1 MQNNWL
7 KRLFSFERSQPA
19 PPVKPGLYHV
29 MHEGEDGIARFHLRV
44 DNDGSGM
51 LIANAM
57 AAAKLTASGALIAKG
72 LLEDKSEEHI
82 VQTLKQSFAGADAA
96 LMQADIAKVRQLIEQ
111 LRAPGDT
118 YPVFNLEDAATSPY
132 NAELIAPLQASVPLA
147 EPELIRPILDRLWEV
162 CIPHVTLLVSDGFQP
177 VHLVQ
182 AIERAEDLGMIAGV
196 RSRAS
201 NLQQEGLLPDLRMA
215 GVDHI
220 TFLYAASDPALH
232 DALCGQG
239 DHAAAESVLAWLE
252 DHQISAIAEIPLI
265 QSTLDVL
272 DDTVALLQ
280 QKGADNISFVAYPT
294 PDDAIAETEGV
305 FSRDGMAQ
313 VATTVEEIAN
323 TAQAIFIWNP
333 PVQRDPARSLT
344 DQIIAGPRS
353 SGDVAVRVEPT
364 GEVIPPRGPYH
375 SAGNL
380 LSDSW
385 ASIWDD
391 DVFRDYRERVEAP
404 TRCDICPGL
413 AICAADCPRDP
424 KGWARSA

>member
-7 KRLFSFERSQPA
+7 KRLFSFERPQPA

-29 MHEGEDGIARFHLRV
+29 MHEDEDGVARFHLRV

-57 AAAKLTASGALIAKG
+57 AAAKLTTSGAVIAKG
-72 LLEDKSEEHI
+72 ILEDQSEAQI
-82 VQTLKQSFAGADAA
+82 IQTLQQSFSGTDAA
-96 LMQADIAKVRQLIEQ
+96 MLRADVAKVRTLIEQ
-111 LRAPGDT
+111 LKAPGDT

-132 NAELIAPLQASVPLA
+132 SSELIAPLQASVPLA
-147 EPELIRPILDRLWEV
+147 EPESIVPILDRLWEV
-162 CIPHVTLLVSDGFQP
+162 CIPHVTLLAPDGFQP
-177 VHLVQ
+177 AHLVR
-182 AIERAEDLGMIAGV
+182 AVERAEDLGMIAGV
-196 RSRAS
+196 RSRAT
-201 NLQQEGLLPDLRMA
+201 NLQREGLLPDLRMA

-220 TFLYAASDPALH
+220 TFLYAAGDPALH
-232 DALCGQG
+232 DALCGEG
-239 DHAAAESVLAWLE
+239 DHAAADIVMAWLE
-252 DHQISAIAEIPLI
+252 ENQISAIAEVPLV

-272 DDTVALLQ
+272 AGTVTLLLD
-280 QKGADNISFVAYPT
+280 KGADNFSFVAYPA
-294 PDDAIAETEGV
+294 PDDAVAETEGV
-305 FSRDGMAQ
+305 FTRDGMAQ

-323 TAQAIFIWNP
+323 SAQARFIWNP
-333 PVQRDPARSLT
+333 PVQRDPSRSLK
-344 DQIIAGPRS
+344 DQILQGPRS

-391 DVFRDYRERVEAP
+391 PVFRDYRERVEAP

-424 KGWARSA
+424 KGWAQPA

>member
-1 MQNNWL
+1 
-7 KRLFSFERSQPA
+7 
-19 PPVKPGLYHV
+19 V
-29 MHEGEDGIARFHLRV
+29 
-44 DNDGSGM
+44 
-51 LIANAM
+51 
-57 AAAKLTASGALIAKG
+57 LIAKG
-72 LLEDKSEEHI
+72 ILENKAEAEI
-82 VQTLKQSFAGADAA
+82 IQALKRSFSGVDPTSI
-96 LMQADIAKVRQLIEQ
+96 QEDIAKVRQLVEQ
-111 LRAPGDT
+111 LKAPGDT

-132 NAELIAPLQASVPLA
+132 STKLIAPLQASVPLA
-147 EPELIRPILDRLWEV
+147 APESIVPILDRLWEV
-162 CIPHVTLLVSDGFQP
+162 CIPHVTLLVPDGYEP
-177 VHLVQ
+177 THLIR

-201 NLQQEGLLPDLRMA
+201 NLNHEGLLPDLRMA

-220 TFLYAASDPALH
+220 TCLYAASDPALH
-232 DALCGQG
+232 DAICGEG
-239 DHAAAESVLAWLE
+239 DHAAAEAVLAWLE

-272 DDTVALLQ
+272 NDTVITLLD
-280 QKGADNISFVAYPT
+280 KGADNFSFVAYPT
-294 PDDAIAETEGV
+294 PDDAIAETEGI
-305 FSRDGMAQ
+305 FTREGMAQ

-333 PVQRDPARSLT
+333 PVERDPTRSLA
-344 DQIIAGPRS
+344 DQILQGPRS

-385 ASIWDD
+385 SSIWDD
-391 DVFRDYRERVEAP
+391 EVFRDYRERVEAP

-424 KGWARSA
+424 KGWARPA